1 MSSKPPARIQDVA
14 EAAGVSTS
22 TVSNVLN
29 RPERVSADTA
39 ARVRTVVAALDYV
52 PHPGAA
58 SLRSGRASSVGLVL
72 PDIANSFYARIARG
86 ATDAAYRHGLSLV
99 LCDSGDHPDRERS
112 YFTMLAEQ
120 RAVGVVV
127 APLGADPDRLTRLR
141 QRGIPLVLTDRTMPA
156 QDGCSVAVDD
166 VSGGC
171 LAVDHLLNDGARH
184 ILVVNG
190 SRTIRQC
197 ADRYQGARKAIRSSP
212 DARLEQVVAETMTIE
227 AGAAIARGLNSVPDA
242 VFCTNDFLAV
252 GVCQGLSARGLSIP
266 DDIRVIGYGDLDVAT
281 LAAVPLTTIHQPVE
295 DLGRAAIDLLIDE
308 IEASD
313 EHVHETRVFPPRL
326 VVRGSTCG

>member
-1 MSSKPPARIQDVA
+1 
-14 EAAGVSTS
+14 
-22 TVSNVLN
+22 
-29 RPERVSADTA
+29 
-39 ARVRTVVAALDYV
+39 
-52 PHPGAA
+52 
-58 SLRSGRASSVGLVL
+58 
-72 PDIANSFYARIARG
+72 
-86 ATDAAYRHGLSLV
+86 
-99 LCDSGDHPDRERS
+99 
-112 YFTMLAEQ
+112 MLAEQ